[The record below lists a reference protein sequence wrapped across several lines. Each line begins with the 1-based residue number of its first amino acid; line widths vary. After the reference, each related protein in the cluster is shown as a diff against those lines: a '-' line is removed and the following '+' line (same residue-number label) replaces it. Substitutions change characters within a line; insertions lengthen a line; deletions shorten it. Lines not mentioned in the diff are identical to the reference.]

1 MDLNPVYKLQERLH
15 AAIIAG
21 ANLLQEDFRL
31 KRAIEAIKP
40 LAAASPV
47 FAMLNKQAGLLI
59 SPDCSEPAGIL
70 LDTTSL
76 TDAIICTLG
85 TVEVKEEIKELEL
98 DKDLNPESINLP
110 DGALIT
116 TAPYSQVK
124 NLIDAL
130 TTNGSGNFATIRDM
144 LSVCPEVFKD
154 YRVKPALVKS
164 LGATYVE
171 ISELTSRYLT
181 GYGKEII
188 PLLKKDFDPKGKKEM
203 VRRVNIIEEIAGTD
217 ENSFYIQMLE
227 TATGDVRTALINAL
241 RHEPSNFDMLLNM
254 AKSERGKNKQCVL
267 NILAHK
273 EDGQVYD
280 LFKQLI
286 KKSPAAVLEALLPAT
301 TSNASKV
308 IANTCME
315 QLPKIIE
322 TIENHNDAETEK
334 KLSPF
339 CHIVETLVGKHGDE
353 VCECYQKLL
362 ANTKILEQSKWKPL
376 LEVLDCRLQQTYTY
390 DQSWFYMGENNFT
403 PLRRDLLPKPAQ
415 KFTWETVI
423 GSHIAQSLAIFQDK
437 QLGQM
442 AEELYAKNKNIN
454 FLAAAALVKISKN
467 NNCTLWFDEQI
478 NNNPGDKRN
487 KAAMAEIQRALSYIR
502 WDKKT
507 NSYITDMVFSFNIN
521 SISYQDSRKYISY
534 KLEIPQAKQIKD
546 WMAAHGSKCMDAILN
561 RWVNTQDSMECE
573 KYGSYFY
580 NRAFLMPENTDYLRY
595 MLNCKWKKCKGLG
608 TSYIKNKKQ
617 IQQWMVT
624 NYLFYLP
631 GNLEEIKEE
640 INAVIETLKS
650 GEVKIPYLELQS
662 PRTED
667 WFYILMEPANYV
679 ALKIDNKNFPSS

>member
-1 MDLNPVYKLQERLH
+1 MDLNPVYELQERLH

-47 FAMLNKQAGLLI
+47 FAMLNKQAGPLM
-59 SPDCSEPAGIL
+59 SPDCSEPAGVL
-70 LDTTSL
+70 LDTTAL

-85 TVEVKEEIKELEL
+85 TVEVREETKEFEL
-98 DKDLNPESINLP
+98 DKDLNPESINTP
-110 DGALIT
+110 DGTVIT
-116 TAPYSQVK
+116 TAPYSQAK
-124 NLIDAL
+124 KLIDAL
-130 TTNGSGNFATIRDM
+130 TTNGSGNFGIVRDM
-144 LSVCPEVFKD
+144 LSVCPDIFKD

-164 LGATYVE
+164 LGAAYSE
-171 ISELTSRYLT
+171 LAELTSRYLA
-181 GYGKEII
+181 GCGKEII

-203 VRRVNIIEEIAGTD
+203 VRRVNIIESIAGAD
-217 ENSFYIQMLE
+217 ENSFYSQMLE

-267 NILAHK
+267 NLLAYK

-286 KKSPAAVLEALLPAT
+286 KKSPAAVLEALLPAN

-308 IANTCME
+308 IAKTCME

-322 TIENHNDAETEK
+322 TIENHNAAETEK

-353 VCECYQKLL
+353 VCGCYKNLL
-362 ANTKILEQSKWKPL
+362 ENIKILDQSKWKPA
-376 LEVLDCRLQQTYTY
+376 LEVLDCRLYQTC
-390 DQSWFYMGENNFT
+390 DQTWFYMGENNST
-403 PLRRDLLPKPAQ
+403 PLRRDLLPKTAQ

-423 GSHIAQSLAIFQDK
+423 GSHIAQSLVVFQDK

-442 AEELYAKNKNIN
+442 AEELYEKNKNIN
-454 FLAAAALVKISKN
+454 FLAAAALVKIYGD
-467 NNCTLWFDEQI
+467 NNCTVWFDEQI

-487 KAAMAEIQRALSYIR
+487 KPAMAEIQRALSYIR

-507 NSYITDMVFSFNIN
+507 NSYITDMVFSFSIS
-521 SISYQDSRKYISY
+521 SISYDDKRKYVSS
-534 KLEIPQAKQIKD
+534 KVEIPQAGQIKD
-546 WMAAHGSKCMDAILN
+546 WMAGHGSKCMDAILN
-561 RWVNTQDSMECE
+561 RWVNTDDSNECE

-580 NRAFLMPENTDYLRY
+580 DKAFLMPENTDYLRY

-608 TSYIKNKKQ
+608 ISYIKNKKQ
-617 IQQWMVT
+617 ISQWMVT

-631 GNLEEIKEE
+631 GNLEDIKEE
-640 INAVIETLKS
+640 VNAVIEALKS
-650 GEVKIPYLELQS
+650 GEVKIPHLELQS

-667 WFYILMEPANYV
+667 WFYILNEPSNYV
-679 ALKIDNKNFPSS
+679 ALTLDK

>member
-1 MDLNPVYKLQERLH
+1 MDLNPVYELQERLH

-70 LDTTSL
+70 LDTTAL
-76 TDAIICTLG
+76 ADAIVCTLG
-85 TVEVKEEIKELEL
+85 TVEVKEEIKEFEL
-98 DKDLNPESINLP
+98 DKELNPESINLP
-110 DGALIT
+110 DGTLIT
-116 TAPYSQVK
+116 TAPYSQAK
-124 NLIDAL
+124 KLIDAL
-130 TTNGSGNFATIRDM
+130 TTNGSGNFGIIRDM

-164 LGATYVE
+164 LGAAYVE
-171 ISELTSRYLT
+171 IQELTSSYLARC
-181 GYGKEII
+181 GKEII
-188 PLLKKDFDPKGKKEM
+188 PLLKKDFDPRGKREM
-203 VRRVNIIEEIAGTD
+203 VHRVNIIEEIAGAD

-267 NILAHK
+267 NLLVQK
-273 EDGQVYD
+273 EDGQVYS

-286 KKSPAAVLEALLPAT
+286 KKSPASVLEALLPAT
-301 TSNASKV
+301 TSNASNV
-308 IANTCME
+308 IAQTCME

-322 TIENHNDAETEK
+322 TIENHNAAETEK
-334 KLSPF
+334 KLSQF

-353 VCECYQKLL
+353 VCECYKKLL
-362 ANTKILEQSKWKPL
+362 ANIKILDQSKWKPA
-376 LEVLDCRLQQTYTY
+376 LEILDCRLCQTY
-390 DQSWFYMGENNFT
+390 DQTWFYKGENDFN
-403 PLRRDLLPKPAQ
+403 PLRRDLLPKTAQ
-415 KFTWETVI
+415 KLTWETII

-442 AEELYAKNKNIN
+442 AEELYEKNKNIN
-454 FLAAAALVKISKN
+454 FLTAAAFVKISN
-467 NNCTLWFDEQI
+467 SNNCTAWFDEQI

-487 KAAMAEIQRALSYIR
+487 KSAMAGIQRALSYIK

-521 SISYQDSRKYISY
+521 SISYDDKRKYISS
-534 KLEIPQAKQIKD
+534 KIKIPQAGQIKD
-546 WMAAHGSKCMDAILN
+546 WMAGHGSKCMDAILN
-561 RWVNTQDSMECE
+561 RWVNTEDSTECE

-580 NRAFLMPENTDYLRY
+580 DKAFLMPENTDYLKY

-608 TSYIKNKKQ
+608 ISYIKNKKQ

-631 GNLEEIKEE
+631 GNLEEIQEE
-640 INAVIETLKS
+640 INAVIEAIKS
-650 GEVKIPYLELQS
+650 GEIKIPHLELQS
-662 PRTED
+662 PRTKD
-667 WFYILMEPANYV
+667 WFYILNEPSNYV
-679 ALKIDNKNFPSS
+679 ALTLDN